1 MTDKPREWLLATAAE
16 HGDVD
21 ARKAALFL
29 LMGDLLSLELAKM
42 PRVASWAAR
51 PVVDAADIVRER
63 FGDTDV
69 TAALYAFPTTE
80 PRPVWTRMHADLVP
94 MCALLLA
101 VSGMWDRDDDR
112 DELLKRSGRLGDTEP
127 TYTVEDALK
136 AAEVARRFGTG
147 EWCSAATLVGALGVP
162 SLCAIADEP
171 STEDWL
177 MYAVESAADVE
188 FSAGRRVEVAM
199 MYAKVLRD
207 NGLPVDGTVRRR
219 RLLGAICKHRPTVD
233 EVVAGLD
240 DDVLDLI
247 DHFTV
252 DDEPITALL
261 EAAFGDELP
270 PWMRPLIG

>member
-1 MTDKPREWLLATAAE
+1 MTDAPREWLLATAAE

-29 LMGDLLSLELAKM
+29 LMGESLSLDLAEM
-42 PRVASWAAR
+42 PNVAPWAVQA
-51 PVVDAADIVRER
+51 VLDGADIVRER

-69 TAALYAFPTTE
+69 NAALHHFPTTE
-80 PRPVWTRMHADLVP
+80 PRPVWARTHADLVP

-101 VSGMWDRDDDR
+101 VSGRRDRDDDR
-112 DELLKRSGRLGDTEP
+112 AELLKRSGRLGSAAP

-136 AAEVARRFGTG
+136 AATVARRFDTG
-147 EWCSAATLVGALGVP
+147 KWCSAATLVGALGVP
-162 SLCAIADEP
+162 SLCAIADEQD
-171 STEDWL
+171 TEDWL
-177 MYAVESAADVE
+177 LYAVESATDTE
-188 FSAGRRVEVAM
+188 FSAGRRIEEAM
-199 MYAKVLRD
+199 AYASVLRD
-207 NGLPVDGTVRRR
+207 NGLPVDGTPRRR
-219 RLLGAICKHRPTVD
+219 RLLGALCYYQPTVD